1 MWRTLLGL
9 MALLAVL
16 CAPAPAQTAAELVK
30 DANKLLRDGQRKM
43 FSGKNDEAIQQL
55 IQAAKIIKKIE
66 AEDAD
71 NRSLRSLKSK
81 TEKLRKDLQRKTGK
95 QIDLEAGTVSAGG
108 ATKKQPKGT
117 AKPAAGSKKLPS
129 GVTHR
134 LKKIDQPLQRA
145 ERKISDDAAV
155 VSAESRVKQANH
167 YLQKAKDIMAEI
179 QKRYGDQIPAG
190 NAEVKAAEE
199 KIARVE
205 KLLAEFSAGVSR
217 GKAAAAEK
225 DAVRKA
231 DAEKWLARLNPFIL
245 APHQAGHVEGKYL
258 IPAGTANVEELKK
271 RKAIYDEAKKV
282 FGEYEAAVL
291 KAGKTYELERAEK
304 ELRRALA
311 SFEEGYA
318 ASQGNML
325 ELATKRVDEALAFL
339 QNKQE
344 WRKDQTQ
351 KPYVLAS
358 DRIQGI
364 EKLIAKAAEA
374 AADNPELPALR
385 KKMAQL
391 TSANAER
398 RKVRTARTFMTADR
412 YAGTDLGEIKKVSEL
427 AVTRKFKGATLLRTT
442 VISETWKEE
451 RVLEHTDT
459 TRTKVRYRVT
469 RRLVSQVAGKT
480 KDGTFLY
487 TVNVEKDRQS
497 DNSWGALKSHVMFID
512 AMLEQNVHQPGPAKK

>member
-1 MWRTLLGL
+1 
-9 MALLAVL
+9 
-16 CAPAPAQTAAELVK
+16 
-30 DANKLLRDGQRKM
+30 
-43 FSGKNDEAIQQL
+43 
-55 IQAAKIIKKIE
+55 
-66 AEDAD
+66 
-71 NRSLRSLKSK
+71 
-81 TEKLRKDLQRKTGK
+81 
-95 QIDLEAGTVSAGG
+95 
-108 ATKKQPKGT
+108 
-117 AKPAAGSKKLPS
+117 
-129 GVTHR
+129 
-134 LKKIDQPLQRA
+134 
-145 ERKISDDAAV
+145 
-155 VSAESRVKQANH
+155 
-167 YLQKAKDIMAEI
+167 MAEI

-339 QNKQE
+339 
-344 WRKDQTQ
+344 
-351 KPYVLAS
+351 
-358 DRIQGI
+358 DRQG
-364 EKLIAKAAEA
+364 
-374 AADNPELPALR
+374 
-385 KKMAQL
+385 
-391 TSANAER
+391 R
-398 RKVRTARTFMTADR
+398 RSSC
-412 YAGTDLGEIKKVSEL
+412 GQP
-427 AVTRKFKGATLLRTT
+427 RTT
-442 VISETWKEE
+442 SLAQEDGPTHLGK
-451 RVLEHTDT
+451 
-459 TRTKVRYRVT
+459 
-469 RRLVSQVAGKT
+469 RRAQEGAYGADLH
-480 KDGTFLY
+480 
-487 TVNVEKDRQS
+487 DR
-497 DNSWGALKSHVMFID
+497 GPVCGHG
-512 AMLEQNVHQPGPAKK
+512 PG